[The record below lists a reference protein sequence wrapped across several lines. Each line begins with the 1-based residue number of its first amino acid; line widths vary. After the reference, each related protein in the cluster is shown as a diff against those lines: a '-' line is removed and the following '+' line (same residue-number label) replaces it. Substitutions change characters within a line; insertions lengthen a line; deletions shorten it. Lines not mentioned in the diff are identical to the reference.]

1 MLKKKNI
8 AVILY
13 FERLFKITDQ
23 NGRPIYDYY
32 IDLQIVYIGLPLMS
46 LLLGNE
52 AEYRV
57 IK

>member
-1 MLKKKNI
+1 MED
-8 AVILY
+8 LY
-13 FERLFKITDQ
+13 TTI
-23 NGRPIYDYY
+23 I
-32 IDLQIVYIGLPLMS
+32 IDLQIVYIDLPFMS